1 MAKITLFGHGKTPN
15 PHKVL
20 ILLEELGVDYE
31 IVQKELND
39 SPNGIKHENFTKI
52 NPNGRVPAIIDHT
65 NDDFVVWESGTILS
79 YLAERFE
86 STGKYLGKSLKER
99 TEVSEWLAFQISGNG
114 PIQGQVFW
122 FKFYHPVKGLDQSVY
137 DRYLN
142 ETLRV
147 YGVLEKRLSEPG
159 REYIALDRLTIAGTS
174 NNNSFNREHQ
184 RVSDETSIPDI
195 AFYAWVSI
203 AGNADISTDK
213 FPKLQAY
220 VSKLAELPSFKAAA
234 SKLVA
239 H

>member
-1 MAKITLFGHGKTPN
+1 MAKITLFSHGKTPN

-20 ILLEELGVDYE
+20 ILLEELSVDYE

-39 SPNGIKHENFTKI
+39 GPNGIKHENFTKY
-52 NPNGRVPAIIDHT
+52 NPNGRLPAIIDHT
-65 NDDFVVWESGTILS
+65 NDDFVVWESAAILS

-86 STGKYLGKSLKER
+86 FTGKYLGKTLKER

-114 PIQGQVFW
+114 PIQGQIFW
-122 FKFYHPVKGLDQSVY
+122 FKFFHPVKNLDQSVY
-137 DRYLN
+137 DRYIN

-159 REYIALDRLTIAGTS
+159 REYIALDRLTIA
-174 NNNSFNREHQ
+174 
-184 RVSDETSIPDI
+184 DI
-195 AFYAWVSI
+195 AFYTWVSI
-203 AGNADISTDK
+203 AAPPDIPIDN

-234 SKLVA
+234 SKFVVN
-239 H
+239 